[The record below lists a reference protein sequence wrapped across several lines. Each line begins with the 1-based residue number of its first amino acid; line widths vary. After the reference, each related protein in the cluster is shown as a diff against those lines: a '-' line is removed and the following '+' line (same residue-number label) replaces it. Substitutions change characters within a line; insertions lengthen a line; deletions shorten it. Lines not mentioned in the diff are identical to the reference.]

1 MLSYKMTVGSRAQV
15 FNGTKD
21 RTSGGLRRN
30 DLFRGRDGRIKSR
43 RASKLAKKNNRLVKA
58 GYVTERGKFGAVR
71 VEDAK
76 SPRRSTGR
84 SSARRSSARR
94 GSARRSSARSSPPKR
109 SSSRRGRSPARRSSS
124 RRGSARRS
132 SRRR

>member
-21 RTSGGLRRN
+21 RTSGGLTRN
-30 DLFRGRDGRIKSR
+30 DLFRGKDGRIKSR

-58 GYVTERGKFGAVR
+58 GYVTEKGKFGAVR

-94 GSARRSSARSSPPKR
+94 SPPKR
-109 SSSRRGRSPARRSSS
+109 SSSRRGRSPSRRSSS
-124 RRGSARRS
+124 RRGSAGRS

>member
-21 RTSGGLRRN
+21 RTSGGLKRE
-30 DLFRGRDGRIKSR
+30 DLFRGKDGRIKSK

-76 SPRRSTGR
+76 SPRRS
-84 SSARRSSARR
+84 ARRSSSRR
-94 GSARRSSARSSPPKR
+94 PPPKR

>member
-1 MLSYKMTVGSRAQV
+1 MAVGSRAQV

-21 RTSGGLRRN
+21 RTSGGLKRE
-30 DLFRGRDGRIKSR
+30 DLFRGKDGRIKSKK
-43 RASKLAKKNNRLVKA
+43 ASKLAKKNNRLVKA
-58 GYVTERGKFGAVR
+58 GYVTEKGKFGAIR

-76 SPRRSTGR
+76 SPRRSSRR
-84 SSARRSSARR
+84 SSSSSRRASSRRASSARR
-94 GSARRSSARSSPPKR
+94 GRSPP
-109 SSSRRGRSPARRSSS
+109 RRSSS

>member
-1 MLSYKMTVGSRAQV
+1 MAVGSRAQV

-21 RTSGGLRRN
+21 RTSGGLKRE
-30 DLFRGRDGRIKSR
+30 DLFRGKDGRIKSK

-58 GYVTERGKFGAVR
+58 GYVTEKGKFGAVK

-76 SPRRSTGR
+76 SPSR
-84 SSARRSSARR
+84 SARRSSSRR
-94 GSARRSSARSSPPKR
+94 SPPKR
-109 SSSRRGRSPARRSSS
+109 SSSRRGRSPARRSPARRSPARRSSS

>member
-1 MLSYKMTVGSRAQV
+1 MAVGSRAQV

-21 RTSGGLRRN
+21 RTSGGLKRE
-30 DLFRGRDGRIKSR
+30 DLFRGKDGRIKSK

-58 GYVTERGKFGAVR
+58 GYVTEKGKFGAVR

-76 SPRRSTGR
+76 SPRRSARR
-84 SSARRSSARR
+84 SSSRRSSSRRASSARR
-94 GSARRSSARSSPPKR
+94 GRSPP
-109 SSSRRGRSPARRSSS
+109 RRSSS

>member
-1 MLSYKMTVGSRAQV
+1 MVIGSRAQV

-21 RTSGGLRRN
+21 RTSGGLRRE
-30 DLFRGRDGRIKSR
+30 DLFRGKDGRIKSKK
-43 RASKLAKKNNRLVKA
+43 ASKLAKKNNRLVKA
-58 GYVTERGKFGAVR
+58 GYVTEKGKFGAVR

-76 SPRRSTGR
+76 SPRRSARRSSPRR
-84 SSARRSSARR
+84 SSARRS
-94 GSARRSSARSSPPKR
+94 PPKR
-109 SSSRRGRSPARRSSS
+109 SSRRSPARRSSS